1 MYYVFLGASESPA
14 VPLSQDTA
22 NLLGA
27 DKDFGSLDAANGE
40 MPEVVKQQLLRL
52 SMGTIG
58 EDWQIIFSE
67 SMRIM

>member
-1 MYYVFLGASESPA
+1 MGASESPA

-58 EDWQIIFSE
+58 ED
-67 SMRIM
+67 